1 MNRLQKVIE
10 SLYKG
15 IKPVSMVANA
25 IGMVMMTVM
34 MIFVTLDVTLR
45 KLVSMPILGSIEIT
59 QFMLAICVSFGLAQC
74 TIDKGHVSVDLFVAR
89 LTTRARALLGIV
101 TGMLAFGSCLLV
113 TWQLFNYIFIIKEV
127 NNVSS
132 VLKIPM
138 WPFVALVTF
147 GFVLFCFVLFVH
159 FLEYIL
165 EGSGKK

>member
-10 SLYKG
+10 SLYKA
-15 IKPVSMVANA
+15 IKPVSMVSNA

-34 MIFVTLDVTLR
+34 MVFVTLDVTLR

-74 TIDKGHVSVDLFVAR
+74 TIDKGHVSIDLFVAK

-132 VLKIPM
+132 VLKIPI

>member
-1 MNRLQKVIE
+1 VNRLQKVIE
-10 SLYKG
+10 YLYKG
-15 IKPVSMVANA
+15 VKPVSSVANA

-59 QFMLAICVSFGLAQC
+59 QFMLAICVSFGLAKC
-74 TIDKGHVSVDLFVAR
+74 TIDKDHVIVDLFVSR
-89 LTTRARALLGIV
+89 LTTRAKALLGIV
-101 TGMLAFGSCLLV
+101 TGILAFGSCLLV

-127 NNVSS
+127 NNVSN
-132 VLKIPM
+132 VLKIPL

-159 FLEYIL
+159 FLEYIV

>member
-1 MNRLQKVIE
+1 MNRLQKIIE

-15 IKPVSMVANA
+15 IKPVSSVVNA
-25 IGMVMMTVM
+25 FGMVMMTVM

-74 TIDKGHVSVDLFVAR
+74 TIDKSHVVIDLFVAR
-89 LTTRARALLGIV
+89 LTTRAKALLGVV

-132 VLKIPM
+132 VLKIPL

-159 FLEYIL
+159 FLEHIL
-165 EGSGKK
+165 EGSGEK

>member
-1 MNRLQKVIE
+1 MNRLEKVIE

-15 IKPVSMVANA
+15 MKPVSSVANA

-74 TIDKGHVSVDLFVAR
+74 TIDKGHVIVDLFVSR
-89 LTTRARALLGIV
+89 LTTRAKARLGIV
-101 TGMLAFGSCLLV
+101 TGVLAFGSCLMV

-138 WPFVALVTF
+138 WPFVALVTL
-147 GFVLFCFVLFVH
+147 GFVLFCFVLFIQ

>member
-1 MNRLQKVIE
+1 VQNIIDF
-10 SLYKG
+10 LYKG
-15 IKPVSMVANA
+15 IKPVSIVANA

-45 KLVSMPILGSIEIT
+45 KLLDSPILGSIEIT

-74 TIDKGHVSVDLFVAR
+74 TIDKGHVIVDLFVSR
-89 LTTRARALLGIV
+89 LTTRAKARLGIV
-101 TGMLAFGSCLLV
+101 TGMLAVGSCLLV

-159 FLEYIL
+159 FLEYII

>member
-1 MNRLQKVIE
+1 VNRLQKVIE

-15 IKPVSMVANA
+15 IKPVSRVANA

-74 TIDKGHVSVDLFVAR
+74 TIDKGHVVIDLFVAR
-89 LTTRARALLGIV
+89 LTTRAKARLGIV

-127 NNVSS
+127 NNVSN

-147 GFVLFCFVLFVH
+147 GFILFCFVLFVH
-159 FLEYIL
+159 FLEYIV

>member
-1 MNRLQKVIE
+1 VNRLQKIIE

-15 IKPVSMVANA
+15 IKPVSSVVNA
-25 IGMVMMTVM
+25 FGMVMMTVM

-74 TIDKGHVSVDLFVAR
+74 TIDKSHVVIDLFVAR
-89 LTTRARALLGIV
+89 LTTRAKALLGVV

-132 VLKIPM
+132 VLKIPL

-159 FLEYIL
+159 FLEHIL
-165 EGSGKK
+165 EGSGEK

>member
-1 MNRLQKVIE
+1 VNRLQIVIE

-15 IKPVSMVANA
+15 IKPVSSVVNV
-25 IGMVMMTVM
+25 IGMVAMTLMMV
-34 MIFVTLDVTLR
+34 FVALDVTLR
-45 KLVSMPILGSIEIT
+45 KLANMPILGSIEIT
-59 QFMLAICVSFGLAQC
+59 QFMLAICVSFGLAKC
-74 TIDKGHVSVDLFVAR
+74 TIDKGHVTIDLLVAR
-89 LTTRARALLGIV
+89 LTPRAKALLGIV
-101 TGMLAFGSCLLV
+101 TGFLALGSCLLV

-147 GFVLFCFVLFVH
+147 GFVLFCLVLFVN

>member
-10 SLYKG
+10 SLYIG
-15 IKPVSMVANA
+15 MKPLSRVVNA

-34 MIFVTLDVTLR
+34 MVFVTLDVTLR

-74 TIDKGHVSVDLFVAR
+74 TIDKAHVIIDLFVSR
-89 LTTRARALLGIV
+89 LTTRARARLGIV
-101 TGMLAFGSCLLV
+101 TGMLAFLSCLMV

-147 GFVLFCFVLFVH
+147 GFVLFCFVLFIQ
-159 FLEYIL
+159 FLEYIS

>member
-1 MNRLQKVIE
+1 MNRLEKVIV

-15 IKPVSMVANA
+15 MKPVSRVVNA

-74 TIDKGHVSVDLFVAR
+74 TIDKGHVVVDLFVSR
-89 LTTRARALLGIV
+89 LTTRARARLGIV
-101 TGMLAFGSCLLV
+101 TGMLAFGSCLMV
-113 TWQLFNYIFIIKEV
+113 TWQLFNYIVIIKEV

-147 GFVLFCFVLFVH
+147 GFILFCFVLFVH